1 MEESFTEHLL
11 NQCKN
16 DREYTGVSQFG
27 VFSGKVLG
35 EINEQRYYY
44 DMWENV
50 LTVLFVVGV
59 VLIPIQLIF
68 ADDLK
73 YVDMCIMNVVHNIFA
88 NSDNSGNGSFIY
100 NCISFCSDISFYM
113 SILVFI
119 YIAVDS
125 GIAFKTLIIGTFP
138 HS

>member
-44 DMWENV
+44 DM
-50 LTVLFVVGV
+50 
-59 VLIPIQLIF
+59 
-68 ADDLK
+68 
-73 YVDMCIMNVVHNIFA
+73 C
-88 NSDNSGNGSFIY
+88 
-100 NCISFCSDISFYM
+100 
-113 SILVFI
+113 
-119 YIAVDS
+119 
-125 GIAFKTLIIGTFP
+125 
-138 HS
+138 

>member
-1 MEESFTEHLL
+1 M
-11 NQCKN
+11 
-16 DREYTGVSQFG
+16 
-27 VFSGKVLG
+27 
-35 EINEQRYYY
+35 
-44 DMWENV
+44 
-50 LTVLFVVGV
+50 LTVLFVVGD

-88 NSDNSGNGSFIY
+88 NSDNSDNSSFIY

>member
-1 MEESFTEHLL
+1 M
-11 NQCKN
+11 
-16 DREYTGVSQFG
+16 
-27 VFSGKVLG
+27 
-35 EINEQRYYY
+35 
-44 DMWENV
+44 
-50 LTVLFVVGV
+50 LFVVGV

-73 YVDMCIMNVVHNIFA
+73 YVDMCIMNVVHNIFTNND
-88 NSDNSGNGSFIY
+88 NSDNDSSSSSSFIY